1 MKFTLTRETKIG
13 LMVFITLACGIW
25 GFNYLKGIDLFV
37 DNRYYYT
44 VFDHAEGLEVSA
56 PVQINGFKIGSVASI
71 ELMEETGQIL
81 VQFRISESKVRITE
95 GTQVVLAS
103 PGLLSGKILDLK
115 LGPKGTEIPE
125 DDTLTSSVESDLMAD
140 MKGLIVPLKDKAEHL
155 IEAID
160 SVVTPLQQV
169 INRETAADLRN
180 SMAQLPAIM
189 RNVERITA
197 NAQSFTG
204 LMKRKEEDID
214 ALITNLRGLSDTL
227 AALPLNDA
235 ISNVNQT
242 LEKVSELLEE
252 IQHGEGTAA
261 ALIQNPKLYQ
271 SLDSASAN
279 LQHLLF
285 DLKSNPERYLHFSL
299 IQIHKKKAKE

>member
-1 MKFTLTRETKIG
+1 
-13 LMVFITLACGIW
+13 MVFITLACGIW

>member
-1 MKFTLTRETKIG
+1 
-13 LMVFITLACGIW
+13 MVFITLACGIW

-227 AALPLNDA
+227 AALPLNDD

>member
-103 PGLLSGKILDLK
+103 PGLLSGKILDMK

>member
-1 MKFTLTRETKIG
+1 
-13 LMVFITLACGIW
+13 MVFITLACGIW

-103 PGLLSGKILDLK
+103 PGLLSGKILDMK